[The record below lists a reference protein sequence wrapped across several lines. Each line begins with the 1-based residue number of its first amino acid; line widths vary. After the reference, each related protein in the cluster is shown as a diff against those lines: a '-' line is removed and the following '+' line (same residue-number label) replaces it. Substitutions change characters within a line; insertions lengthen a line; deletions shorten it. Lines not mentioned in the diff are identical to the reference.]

1 MELSIVDEVKESL
14 HHFIII
20 SKALISF
27 AESFIICCATLTEE
41 QTRIVKQ
48 EYDGSIL
55 SNNKMIKSSVIAA
68 GLILIA
74 LLMLTLYQ

>member
-1 MELSIVDEVKESL
+1 MIDESKESL

-20 SKALISF
+20 SIALICF

-41 QTRIVKQ
+41 QSRIVKQ
-48 EYDGSIL
+48 EYNGSTL
-55 SNNKMIKSSVIAA
+55 TNSKMIKSSVIAA